1 MAPIRIGVSSCLL
14 GQKVRYD
21 GGHKRHDFVV
31 DTLGPF
37 VEFVAVC
44 PEVELGLGTPRETLR
59 LVRHG
64 DDVRMVMANG
74 ADYTDAMRKYARA
87 RVEALKDEDLSGYI
101 LKKDSP
107 SCGMERVKV
116 YDENRVPAKSGR
128 GIYAEALL
136 ARWPHLPVEEEGR
149 MFDAALR
156 ENFVERVFAYHRLQ
170 AFLRGRWTVGGL
182 VQFHTRHKLALLAHS
197 TERYRAM
204 GRLVAGAKAMGRAA
218 LREAYAQAFMDTLR
232 VPATPKKHANVLMHM
247 VGYFKT
253 TLDSASRQELLTA
266 IDDYRRGLLPLI
278 VPITLVS
285 HHVRRIGVPYL
296 ADQIYLQPHPKE
308 LMLRNHT

>member
-1 MAPIRIGVSSCLL
+1 MVPIRIGVSSCLL

-21 GGHKRHDFVV
+21 GGHKRHDFIV

-37 VEFVAVC
+37 VQFVAVC

-59 LVRHG
+59 LVRRG
-64 DDVRMVMANG
+64 DDVRMVMASG
-74 ADYTDAMRKYARA
+74 EDHTDAMRKYARA
-87 RVEALKDEDLSGYI
+87 RVEALKDEDLSGYL

-116 YDENRVPAKSGR
+116 YDGNNVPAKSGR
-128 GIYAEALL
+128 GVFAEALL
-136 ARWPHLPVEEEGR
+136 ARWPYLPVEEEGR
-149 MFDAALR
+149 MFDATLR

-170 AFLRGRWTVGGL
+170 AFLRDRWSIGGL

-204 GRLVAGAKAMGRAA
+204 GRLVADAKTMGRAA
-218 LREAYAQAFMDTLR
+218 LREAYAQAFMDALR
-232 VPATPKKHANVLMHM
+232 LPATPRKHANVLMHM
-247 VGYFKT
+247 VGYFKG
-253 TLDSASRQELLTA
+253 TLDAASRDELLAT

-278 VPITLVS
+278 VPITLVK
-285 HHVRRIGVPYL
+285 HHVRRVGVPYL
-296 ADQIYLQPHPKE
+296 ADQVYLQPHPKE